1 MATADQT
8 VVTHGVVAIKII
20 AIKSRFKGGVTK
32 FVDRMNEKSNTA
44 HVFVFQAGGDKNWIL
59 LCLDFSNKLSE

>member
-1 MATADQT
+1 
-8 VVTHGVVAIKII
+8 
-20 AIKSRFKGGVTK
+20 
-32 FVDRMNEKSNTA
+32 MNEKSNTA

>member
-8 VVTHGVVAIKII
+8 VVTHCAVAIKII

-32 FVDRMNEKSNTA
+32 FVDQMNEKSNTA
-44 HVFVFQAGGDKNWIL
+44 HVFVFQAVGDKNLIL
-59 LCLDFSNKLSE
+59 IRLGF